1 MPRQLKIATKE
12 LGELRLYL
20 IYEKEG
26 EWEGEWAALQKNP
39 AGSILTKVDKDLMEA
54 ALRGYT
60 LPLVKLLGLNGELAI
75 RKLPLID
82 QVCNQRKT
90 CKLFDLRQCVPTHPK
105 MPWCF
110 QPAGGEDEVVR
121 ERLATVIQ
129 LWREGNYIIVV
140 RE

>member
-1 MPRQLKIATKE
+1 MPRELKIATRE

-26 EWEGEWAALQKNP
+26 TWEADWVALQKTSAAP
-39 AGSILTKVDKDLMEA
+39 ILTVVDKDLLDA

-60 LPLVKLLGLNGELAI
+60 LPLIKLLGLNGELAI

-82 QVCNQRKT
+82 QACHQRLT
-90 CKLFDLRQCVPTHPK
+90 CKMYDWRQCVPTHSK

-110 QPAGGEDEVVR
+110 QPAGGEDDVVR
-121 ERLATVIQ
+121 ERLAAVIQ

>member
-26 EWEGEWAALQKNP
+26 VWEGEWTALQKNL
-39 AGSILTKVDKDLMEA
+39 AASILTMVDKDLMEA

-82 QVCNQRKT
+82 QVCNQRMT
-90 CKLFDLRQCVPTHPK
+90 CKLFDHRQCVPTHPK